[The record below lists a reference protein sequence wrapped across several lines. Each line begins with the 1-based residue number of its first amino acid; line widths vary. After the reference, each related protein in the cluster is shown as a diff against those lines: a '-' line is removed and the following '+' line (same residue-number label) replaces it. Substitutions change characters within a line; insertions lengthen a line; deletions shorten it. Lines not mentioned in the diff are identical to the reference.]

1 MRTFDP
7 RTRAVKIIPDPL
19 SFDRWDK
26 RGLIKERLDCRMR
39 SVSSIAL
46 SVPGINRLKFD
57 CQEPW
62 NVAHWQPLFQ
72 RTVPWCP
79 IFPHPCT
86 KPSTEMVLGSV
97 TEMSEQVSVM
107 VSTTWRQFCWHSLK
121 SLFCDPIEPVQWS
134 MGWNQSSCLLPLHET
149 AMCVPFGC
157 FLDLEKD
164 GTLYH
169 LLKQW
174 SPVSTGYKI
183 HRQRHERHTRS
194 RYF

>member
-26 RGLIKERLDCRMR
+26 RGLVKERLDCRMR

-107 VSTTWRQFCWHSLK
+107 VSTTWRQFCWHSFLLSNRACTVEYGLESIK
-121 SLFCDPIEPVQWS
+121 LPSTVARNSHVCAVWLFP
-134 MGWNQSSCLLPLHET
+134 
-149 AMCVPFGC
+149 
-157 FLDLEKD
+157 
-164 GTLYH
+164 
-169 LLKQW
+169 
-174 SPVSTGYKI
+174 
-183 HRQRHERHTRS
+183 
-194 RYF
+194 